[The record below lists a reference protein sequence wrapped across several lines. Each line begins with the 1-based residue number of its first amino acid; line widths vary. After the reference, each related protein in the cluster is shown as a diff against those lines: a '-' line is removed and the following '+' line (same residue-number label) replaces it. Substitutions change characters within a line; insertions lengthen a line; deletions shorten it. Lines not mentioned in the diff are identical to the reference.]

1 MELKTLESKVR
12 WCLEHFP
19 ITRSNDRY
27 LIGSVYCHFYDVD
40 SYQPFREII
49 LNDRL
54 PSFESIRRTRQKI
67 QATDESLRGDKT
79 TEKIRLQAQED
90 YIDYALSD

>member
-1 MELKTLESKVR
+1 MERLKRLEDKVR
-12 WCLEHFP
+12 WCLEKFP
-19 ITRSNDRY
+19 ATRSNDRY
-27 LIGSVYCHFYDVD
+27 LIGSVYCHFYDID

-67 QATDESLRGDKT
+67 QANDENLRGDN
-79 TEKIRLQAQED
+79 EKMRMQAQED

>member
-1 MELKTLESKVR
+1 MKLKTLESKVR

-54 PSFESIRRTRQKI
+54 PSFESIRRTRQKL
-67 QATDESLRGDKT
+67 QAKHEELRGDN
-79 TEKIRLQAQED
+79 EKMRLQAQLE
-90 YIDYALSD
+90 YIEYALSD